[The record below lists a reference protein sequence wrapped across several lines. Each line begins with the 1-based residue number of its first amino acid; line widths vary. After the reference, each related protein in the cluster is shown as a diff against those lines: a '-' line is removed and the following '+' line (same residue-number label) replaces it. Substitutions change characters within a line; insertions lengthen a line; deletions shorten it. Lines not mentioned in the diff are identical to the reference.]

1 MTHHDRGPTSGSWQV
16 TGEGQG
22 KRSRIVL
29 IEPRTWLR
37 ECLAYALED
46 FLPEMAIEAVASV
59 SEVAPGPVALFLIG
73 VDPRSADEMTALSDR
88 IDTLRGLGE
97 GAPIAAYLH
106 SNGADIV
113 ASLTAMGVVGVIL
126 PDSGVKIAV
135 AAVRLMA
142 AGGIFRPVIVRAY
155 KEESA
160 AEPSPIVPQRS
171 PTSPPSPQ
179 PQATE
184 PPSAA
189 SLTPREREVLV
200 RLRAG
205 RANKTIAFDLQISE
219 GTVKAHLRSIMAKLN
234 ATNRTQAAVRFSASQ
249 PVLRPRDDR
258 DPPDTK

>member
-1 MTHHDRGPTSGSWQV
+1 M
-16 TGEGQG
+16 
-22 KRSRIVL
+22 L

-46 FLPEMAIEAVASV
+46 FLPEMAIEAIGLV
-59 SEVAPGPVALFLIG
+59 SEVTPGPAALFLIG
-73 VDPRSADEMTALSDR
+73 VDPRSADEMAYLPDR
-88 IDTLRGLGE
+88 IEALRGLGE

-106 SNGADIV
+106 SNGAEIV
-113 ASLTAMGVVGVIL
+113 ASLTAMGVAGVIL

-155 KEESA
+155 NEEIV
-160 AEPSPIVPQRS
+160 AEPSPVAPQRS
-171 PTSPPSPQ
+171 PPSPPPPQ
-179 PQATE
+179 PPASE
-184 PPSAA
+184 SPLAA

-234 ATNRTQAAVRFSASQ
+234 ATNRTQAAVRFGASQ
-249 PVLRPRDDR
+249 PVPRARDDR
-258 DPPDTK
+258 EPPDTK